1 MTALIITVLGDDQ
14 PGLVDALAQA
24 VASHDGNWVES
35 SLSRLSGKFAGV
47 VRVTAPDDQA
57 DALADAIRQLG
68 EADGLR
74 IVVEPV
80 ADDTPSPQPGPDLA
94 LEAIGLDRT
103 GIVRDIAHALARHGV
118 NVTAFESRVFNA
130 PMSGERMF
138 RAEAR
143 LTMPESL
150 DSTSLHSAL
159 DAVAEALD
167 VEIQLNERT
176 DQA

>member
-14 PGLVDALAQA
+14 PGLVDALARA

-47 VRVTAPDDQA
+47 VRITAPDDQA
-57 DALADAIRQLG
+57 NALADAIRNLG
-68 EADGLR
+68 ETDGLR

-80 ADDTPSPQPGPDLA
+80 ADDTPSPQQPGPDLV

-143 LTMPESL
+143 LTAPEALDAGSL
-150 DSTSLHSAL
+150 NSAL
-159 DAVAEALD
+159 DAVAEALN
-167 VEIQLNERT
+167 VEIQLH
-176 DQA
+176 DQQA

>member
-1 MTALIITVLGDDQ
+1 MTALIITLLGDDQ
-14 PGLVDALAQA
+14 PGLVDALARA
-24 VASHDGNWVES
+24 VAAHEGNWVES

-57 DALADAIRQLG
+57 QAMAEAIRGLE
-68 EADGLR
+68 EAGGLR

-80 ADDTPSPQPGPDLA
+80 SNDTPSPQAPAPQLV

-138 RAEAR
+138 QAEAR
-143 LTMPESL
+143 LVAPESL
-150 DSTSLHSAL
+150 DSASLHSAL
-159 DAVAEALD
+159 DAVAEALN
-167 VEIQLNERT
+167 VEIQVNET
-176 DQA
+176 QA

>member
-35 SLSRLSGKFAGV
+35 SLSHLSGKFAGV
-47 VRVTAPDDQA
+47 VRITAPDDRA
-57 DALADAIRQLG
+57 EALADAIRGLG
-68 EADGLR
+68 ETEGLR
-74 IVVEPV
+74 VLVERV
-80 ADDTPSPQPGPDLA
+80 ADDTPSPAKPVPEFE

-118 NVTAFESRVFNA
+118 NVAAFESRVFNA

-138 RAEAR
+138 RAAAR
-143 LTMPESL
+143 LAAPEAL
-150 DSTSLHSAL
+150 DATSLHSAL
-159 DAVAEALD
+159 DAVAEALN
-167 VEIQLNERT
+167 VEIQLNERRE
-176 DQA
+176 